1 MRRGGGRAPRP
12 RPADH
17 RVGRRRREAGVGRA
31 AHELQ
36 ALVDHGRGGSSDAIS
51 CSVPIE
57 RLQYREAEIVEALRQ
72 TKHAIE
78 RTAPVSAPGDYSWG

>member
-1 MRRGGGRAPRP
+1 MRRGSAFASCSQPF
-12 RPADH
+12 DH
-17 RVGRRRREAGVGRA
+17 RVGCGCREADVGRD
-31 AHELQ
+31 AHELE